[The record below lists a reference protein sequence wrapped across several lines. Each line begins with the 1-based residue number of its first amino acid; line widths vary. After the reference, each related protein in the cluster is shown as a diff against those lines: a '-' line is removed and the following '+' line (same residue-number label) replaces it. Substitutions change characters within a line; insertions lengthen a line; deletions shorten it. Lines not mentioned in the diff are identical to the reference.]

1 MASDTRITA
10 SVTKTRAINHS
21 ASLTVDIPSFVRKA

>member
-1 MASDTRITA
+1 MASDSRISA
-10 SVTKTRAINHS
+10 SVSRTSAINHS